1 MNTAKA
7 HCTAITDVFNNAV
20 NPQNGFKFA
29 VGNKGS
35 VQKNTAVIKLFVLG
49 KQKAERESVPESTIL
64 MPLAAKISENSAAPS
79 MKSSTG

>member
-1 MNTAKA
+1 MRDGCVYIFIGAFFAGKCGALIIMNTAKA

-49 KQKAERESVPESTIL
+49 KQKAERVC
-64 MPLAAKISENSAAPS
+64 A
-79 MKSSTG
+79 